1 MKKFVQGAKP
11 ALLLIAVATLLS
23 PRIALAHHGAAGYDN
38 KNITVLKG
46 TVTEWIWRN
55 PHSEV
60 RFDVIDPKGEV
71 KHWAVEA
78 PPPTML
84 TERGWTKASLKPG
97 EMLTFHINAAMN
109 GAPVGI
115 LRKVVLAN
123 GQDLWAYPPADLL
136 LELTTGGKAQ

>member
-1 MKKFVQGAKP
+1 MRITALLFIPVAL
-11 ALLLIAVATLLS
+11 ALLLSASIG
-23 PRIALAHHGAAGYDN
+23 AHHGAAGYDN
-38 KNITVLKG
+38 TKITVLKG

-60 RFDVIDPKGEV
+60 RFDAADEKGEIR
-71 KHWAVEA
+71 HWAVEA

-84 TERGWTKASLKPG
+84 TERGWTKASLKAG
-97 EMLTFHINAAMN
+97 ETLTFHINAAMN

-123 GQDLWAYPPADLL
+123 GEDLWAYPPAELL
-136 LELTTGGKAQ
+136 LELTTRSKPNP

>member
-1 MKKFVQGAKP
+1 MTTRCLLFAGVVAVVIAGAT
-11 ALLLIAVATLLS
+11 AS
-23 PRIALAHHGAAGYDN
+23 AHHGAAGYDN

-60 RFDVIDPKGEV
+60 RFDVTDAKGEV
-71 KHWAVEA
+71 RHWSVEA

-97 EMLTFHINAAMN
+97 ETLTFHINAAMN
-109 GAPVGI
+109 GTSVGI

-136 LELTTGGKAQ
+136 LELTTSGKAQ

>member
-1 MKKFVQGAKP
+1 MRTTAFLFMTV
-11 ALLLIAVATLLS
+11 ALGVLAPRAVS
-23 PRIALAHHGAAGYDN
+23 AHHGAAGYDS

-46 TVTEWIWRN
+46 TITEWIWRN

-60 RFDVIDPKGEV
+60 RFDVTDDKGEV
-71 KHWAVEA
+71 RHWSVEA

-84 TERGWTKASLKPG
+84 TERGWTKASLKVG
-97 EMLTFHINAAMN
+97 ETLTFQINAAMN

-136 LELTTGGKAQ
+136 LELTTGAKPNP

>member
-1 MKKFVQGAKP
+1 MRNTTF
-11 ALLLIAVATLLS
+11 LLAVVAAGLLAS
-23 PRIALAHHGAAGYDN
+23 SAVSAHHGAAGYDS

-46 TVTEWIWRN
+46 TITEWIWRN

-60 RFDVIDPKGEV
+60 HFDVTDDKGEV
-71 KHWAVEA
+71 RNWSVEA

-84 TERGWTKASLKPG
+84 TERGWTKASLKVG
-97 EMLTFHINAAMN
+97 QTLTFQINAAMN
-109 GAPVGI
+109 GSPVGI

-136 LELTTGGKAQ
+136 LELTTGAKPKP

>member
-1 MKKFVQGAKP
+1 MTRRAFIAAAVG
-11 ALLLIAVATLLS
+11 LLASSTVS
-23 PRIALAHHGAAGYDN
+23 AHHGAAGYDN
-38 KNITVLKG
+38 TKITVLKG

-60 RFDVIDPKGEV
+60 RFDSVDDKGEIR
-71 KHWAVEA
+71 HWTLEA

-84 TERGWTKASLKPG
+84 TERGWTKASLKVG
-97 EMLTFHINAAMN
+97 ETLTFHINAAMN

-123 GQDLWAYPPADLL
+123 GEDLWAYPPADVLQ
-136 LELTTGGKAQ
+136 ELTTRSKPAP

>member
-1 MKKFVQGAKP
+1 MKLV
-11 ALLLIAVATLLS
+11 ALLFITVAACVLA
-23 PRIALAHHGAAGYDN
+23 PRIALAHHGAAGYDS

-60 RFDVIDPKGEV
+60 RFDVTDAKGEV
-71 KHWAVEA
+71 KHWSVEA

-97 EMLTFHINAAMN
+97 ETLAFHINAAMN

-123 GQDLWAYPPADLL
+123 GKDLWAYPPADLL

>member
-1 MKKFVQGAKP
+1 MKLPIF
-11 ALLLIAVATLLS
+11 LLFAVAAALLS
-23 PRIALAHHGAAGYDN
+23 PRTALAHHGAAGYDN

-60 RFDVIDPKGEV
+60 RFDVIDATGEV
-71 KHWAVEA
+71 RHWSVEA

>member
-1 MKKFVQGAKP
+1 MTTRG
-11 ALLLIAVATLLS
+11 LLFATVAAIVIAGS
-23 PRIALAHHGAAGYDN
+23 IASAHHGAAGYDN
-38 KNITVLKG
+38 KNITILKG

-60 RFDVIDPKGEV
+60 RVDVTDAKGDV
-71 KHWAVEA
+71 RHWSVEA

-97 EMLTFHINAAMN
+97 ETLTFHINAAMN
-109 GAPVGI
+109 GSPVGI

-123 GQDLWAYPPADLL
+123 GKDLWAYPPADLL
-136 LELTTGGKAQ
+136 LELTTSGKAQ

>member
-1 MKKFVQGAKP
+1 MRITALLFIPVAI
-11 ALLLIAVATLLS
+11 ALLLSASVS
-23 PRIALAHHGAAGYDN
+23 AHHGAAGYDS

-46 TVTEWIWRN
+46 TITEWIWRN

-60 RFDVIDPKGEV
+60 HFDVTDDKGEV
-71 KHWAVEA
+71 RHWSVEA

-84 TERGWTKASLKPG
+84 TERGWTKASLKVG
-97 EMLTFHINAAMN
+97 ETLTFQINAAMN
-109 GAPVGI
+109 GSPVGI

-136 LELTTGGKAQ
+136 LELTTGAKPNQ

>member
-1 MKKFVQGAKP
+1 MKIKC
-11 ALLLIAVATLLS
+11 LLFAAVAAVVIGGSTA
-23 PRIALAHHGAAGYDN
+23 RAHHGAAGYDN

-60 RFDVIDPKGEV
+60 RFDVTDAKGEV
-71 KHWAVEA
+71 KHWSVEA

-97 EMLTFHINAAMN
+97 EMLTFHVNAAMN
-109 GAPVGI
+109 GSPVGI
-115 LRKVVLAN
+115 LRKVVLDN

-136 LELTTGGKAQ
+136 LELTTSGKAQ

>member
-1 MKKFVQGAKP
+1 MENRR
-11 ALLLIAVATLLS
+11 LLLSAAAVVLSIGTLS
-23 PRIALAHHGAAGYDN
+23 AHHGAAGYDN

-46 TVTEWIWRN
+46 TITEWIWRN

-60 RFDVIDPKGEV
+60 RFDVTDAKGEV
-71 KHWAVEA
+71 RHWSVEA

-97 EMLTFHINAAMN
+97 ETLTFHINAAMN

-123 GQDLWAYPPADLL
+123 GQDLWAYPPAELL
-136 LELTTGGKAQ
+136 QELTTRAKQ

>member
-1 MKKFVQGAKP
+1 MTTRG
-11 ALLLIAVATLLS
+11 LLFATVAAVVIAGN
-23 PRIALAHHGAAGYDN
+23 IAGAHHGAAGYDN
-38 KNITVLKG
+38 KNITILQG

-60 RFDVIDPKGEV
+60 RFDVTDTKGDV
-71 KHWAVEA
+71 RHWSVEA

-97 EMLTFHINAAMN
+97 ETLTFHINAAMN
-109 GAPVGI
+109 GSPVGI

-136 LELTTGGKAQ
+136 LELTTNGKAQ